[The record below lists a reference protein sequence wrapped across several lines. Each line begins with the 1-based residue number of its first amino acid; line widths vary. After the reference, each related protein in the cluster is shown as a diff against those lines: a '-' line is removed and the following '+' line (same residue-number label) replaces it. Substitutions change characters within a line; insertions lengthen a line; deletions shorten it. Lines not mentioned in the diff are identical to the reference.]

1 MTDERWIDLRAQ
13 GKMFGQISHD
23 GRWLCFRWRGMVVV
37 FDVRET
43 LTQKRGAQTDVLE
56 PIENCSQF

>member
-23 GRWLCFRWRGMVVV
+23 GRWLCFRRRGMVVV
-37 FDVRET
+37 FNIEET
-43 LTQKRGAQTDVLE
+43 LQKAHGVNISRIHKAK
-56 PIENCSQF
+56 